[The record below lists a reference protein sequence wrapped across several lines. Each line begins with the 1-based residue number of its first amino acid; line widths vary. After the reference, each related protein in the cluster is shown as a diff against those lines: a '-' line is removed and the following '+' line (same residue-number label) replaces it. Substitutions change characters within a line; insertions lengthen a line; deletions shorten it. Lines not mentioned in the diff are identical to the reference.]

1 MRILSTQKRDTKKGG
16 GGESVYRLL
25 ISEEVNS
32 KIKTIKKAQQHK
44 KKHPVTLKHFDPPIN
59 KT

>member
-1 MRILSTQKRDTKKGG
+1 MRILSTQKRDTKRG

-44 KKHPVTLKHFDPPIN
+44 KNPVTLKHFDPPIN